1 MWCLFYL
8 AKPAFQWGMFSLSVE
23 LLTSQRFAWAGHFS
37 FSDLHLAPDS
47 SDARVLPLHTSQL
60 LILISGQ
67 TFRCRTSSLRCL
79 CTGFPYHLWMSYP
92 SDNRQW
98 YFYLTTWGH
107 LIFTIFVCRYVFFP
121 AARWHISS
129 GLIACWY
136 CDERK
141 LAHLTAYH
149 ASEQEHNFTEVWLIV
164 GNLLGQK

>member
-47 SDARVLPLHTSQL
+47 SDARVLPSHPSQL
-60 LILISGQ
+60 LVLISGQ
-67 TFRCRTSSLRCL
+67 TFRCCTSSLRCL

-107 LIFTIFVCRYVFFP
+107 LIFTIFVCRYVYSSCHLELSYPSHDRQRWFFVTT
-121 AARWHISS
+121 WGH
-129 GLIACWY
+129 LILTILVCW
-136 CDERK
+136 
-141 LAHLTAYH
+141 
-149 ASEQEHNFTEVWLIV
+149 
-164 GNLLGQK
+164 